1 MSKIEE
7 MATEY
12 KKMHP
17 SATTFGNKEVNR
29 EVEYA
34 YIDGANAVLREIEKA
49 FDISKPYLGNPFATL
64 EERAKGVYDLV
75 KELKGE

>member
-7 MATEY
+7 MA
-12 KKMHP
+12 
-17 SATTFGNKEVNR
+17 KEAGYDGYHR
-29 EVEYA
+29 APFEKGF
-34 YIDGANAVLREIEKA
+34 IRGANAVLKEIEKV

-64 EERAKGVYDLV
+64 EERARGVYDLV

>member
-7 MATEY
+7 MAAEY

-34 YIDGANAVLREIEKA
+34 YIDGANAILREIE
-49 FDISKPYLGNPFATL
+49 DVLPHL
-64 EERAKGVYDLV
+64 AKNGVIYSILKDKI